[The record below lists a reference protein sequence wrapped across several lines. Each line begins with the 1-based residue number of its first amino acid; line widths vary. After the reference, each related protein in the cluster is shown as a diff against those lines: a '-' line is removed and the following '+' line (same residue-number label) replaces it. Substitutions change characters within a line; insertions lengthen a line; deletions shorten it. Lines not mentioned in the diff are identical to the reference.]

1 MPIFKNILGYPDQR
15 VVEQGCLAIVR
26 IVDSY
31 RHFPDKLEA
40 LLSADMLSAVRALLN
55 PDSTTVGPGT
65 YTQTLKM
72 LSTASKASPGVSIML
87 VELNIANTLY
97 HLLTGVPA
105 PDFADDKGLQVLPK
119 AETGNDDML
128 VMQNLVQRPKEQVQ
142 ETLNIV
148 CELLP
153 ALPKSEHK
161 CKLCDVCYVL
171 T

>member
-1 MPIFKNILGYPDQR
+1 M
-15 VVEQGCLAIVR
+15 R
-26 IVDSY
+26 ITDSY

-40 LLSADMLSAVRALLN
+40 LLSADVLTAVRALLN
-55 PDSTTVGPGT
+55 PDSTSVGPNT
-65 YTQTLKM
+65 HTQMLKM
-72 LSTASKASPGVSIML
+72 LSTAAKASPGVAIML

-105 PDFADDKGLQVLPK
+105 PEFPSEEGLQVVNK
-119 AETGNDDML
+119 SETGYDDML

-153 ALPKSEHK
+153 ALPKGEFGPAAS
-161 CKLCDVCYVL
+161 CAGFC
-171 T
+171 